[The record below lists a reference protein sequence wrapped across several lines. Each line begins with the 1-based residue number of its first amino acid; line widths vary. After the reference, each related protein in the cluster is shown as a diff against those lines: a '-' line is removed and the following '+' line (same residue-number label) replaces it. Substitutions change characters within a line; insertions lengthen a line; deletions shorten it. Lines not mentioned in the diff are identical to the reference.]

1 MEGDDF
7 FFLKGL
13 LWIYSNTSKKLVLHH
28 YWCFKDITSNI
39 SRLICFMMTRPL
51 LDYVELCTDMTLK
64 PREMCY
70 VTQGDGSLNFV

>member
-1 MEGDDF
+1 
-7 FFLKGL
+7 
-13 LWIYSNTSKKLVLHH
+13 
-28 YWCFKDITSNI
+28 
-39 SRLICFMMTRPL
+39 MMTRPL